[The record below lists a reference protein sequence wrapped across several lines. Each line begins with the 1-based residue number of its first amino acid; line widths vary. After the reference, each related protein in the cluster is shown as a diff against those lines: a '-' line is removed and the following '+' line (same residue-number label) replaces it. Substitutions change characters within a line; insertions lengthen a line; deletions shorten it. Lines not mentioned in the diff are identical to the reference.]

1 MNSHDAARAYTQHSI
16 ENAPPVKITR
26 MLYEGAIRFID
37 RALLCEPSDP
47 RSQYGH
53 WIGRADAIVVEL
65 RCALDHDAGGSGSH
79 DLERLYLYC
88 EERMADAVARRDA
101 TPLHEARK
109 VLATLLDGWRNIE
122 TQSNLGAKAS

>member
-1 MNSHDAARAYTQHSI
+1 MNAYDAARAYTEHSI

-26 MLYEGAIRFID
+26 MLYEGAVRFID

-47 RSQYGH
+47 RSQYAH

-65 RCALDHDAGGSGSH
+65 RCALDHDAGGATSR

-88 EERMADAVARRDA
+88 EERLAAATAERDA
-101 TPLHEARK
+101 QPLHEARK
-109 VLATLLDGWRNIE
+109 VLTTLLDGWRNIE
-122 TQSNLGAKAS
+122 TQSLPGAKAS

>member
-1 MNSHDAARAYTQHSI
+1 MNAYDAARAYTEHSI

-37 RALLCEPSDP
+37 RALLCEPADP

-65 RCALDHDAGGSGSH
+65 RCALDHDAGETTAR

-88 EERMADAVARRDA
+88 EERMATATAQRDA
-101 TPLHEARK
+101 APLHEARK

-122 TQSNLGAKAS
+122 TRSGFGAQAS